1 MLHGNEFRKIGG
13 RRFLVDAGEVGFLLY
28 EARHTHSTYL
38 YRLASLSCSSA
49 DEKESHRISLR
60 REMRLALRKHA
71 AFRRVLSTSGIPAP
85 AVKVG
90 DFSKVRVDEASN
102 GFRSTFV
109 SQPIAAGE
117 VIFSFSGI
125 MHRHRGPMTLQ
136 CGALEH
142 LGAASPDEPWL
153 FMNHSFTPTARI
165 EHGKRT
171 DAGLVLTVFAIA
183 DMVSD
188 QAVTFDYSLHEW
200 ETLDGG
206 FMCHESGRT
215 VSGWVGR
222 TEEEKDRLLKSAA
235 PHIRSLHLQQL
246 FGSQSRC

>member
-1 MLHGNEFRKIGG
+1 
-13 RRFLVDAGEVGFLLY
+13 
-28 EARHTHSTYL
+28 
-38 YRLASLSCSSA
+38 
-49 DEKESHRISLR
+49 
-60 REMRLALRKHA
+60 MRLALRKHA

-102 GFRSTFV
+102 GFRSTLV

-117 VIFSFSGI
+117 AIFSFSGI